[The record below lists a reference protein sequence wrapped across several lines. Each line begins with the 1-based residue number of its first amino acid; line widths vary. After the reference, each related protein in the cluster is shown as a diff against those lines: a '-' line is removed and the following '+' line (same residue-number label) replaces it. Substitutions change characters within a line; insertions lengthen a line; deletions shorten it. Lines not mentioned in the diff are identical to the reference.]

1 MQVHTLEVEE
11 DINRVLFGLCSP
23 QAGHE
28 QGLGQSK
35 KDTAADTDEQL
46 SAKLWR
52 HVLTD
57 GGSKEQTADIADML
71 GSLRLL

>member
-1 MQVHTLEVEE
+1 VQVHTLEVEE

-23 QAGHE
+23 PAGHE
-28 QGLGQSK
+28 QGQQQCK
-35 KDTAADTDEQL
+35 KGTAAGADGLL
-46 SAKLWR
+46 SAQLRR
-52 HVLTD
+52 HALTE

>member
-1 MQVHTLEVEE
+1 MHTLEVEE

-23 QAGHE
+23 PAGHE

-35 KDTAADTDEQL
+35 KDTPADTDGQL
-46 SAKLWR
+46 SANLRR
-52 HVLTD
+52 HVLTE
-57 GGSKEQTADIADML
+57 GGSKEQIADIADKL